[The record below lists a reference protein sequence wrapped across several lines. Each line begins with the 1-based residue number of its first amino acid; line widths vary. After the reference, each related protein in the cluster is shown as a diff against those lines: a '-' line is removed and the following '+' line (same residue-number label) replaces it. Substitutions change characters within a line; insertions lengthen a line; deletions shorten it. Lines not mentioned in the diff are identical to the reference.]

1 MEMYKNTFDTSLPF
15 MQTLFNKIFETGD
28 FPETWGRSI
37 ITPLHKKG
45 PLMDPNN
52 YRGISLIDSVCK
64 IFMQVLNTRLSK
76 WCDDNNIIHESQA
89 GFRKNY
95 STFDNIFVLMSLSQK
110 YLSKRRGRFYFIFI
124 DFKRAFDS
132 IRHNKL
138 CDALDRNEICGN
150 FMQLFESMYSKLRS
164 CVKVGKLTP
173 YFDCSIGT
181 RQGCVSSPKLF
192 SIFINDLANYVN
204 SPNERG
210 IYVSD
215 EISDLNILMFADD
228 VASFA
233 DTVVQ
238 LQRQINKVEKFSKGV
253 GLEINLDKTKIM
265 VFRNGGV
272 LKQSEKWSYNGNL
285 IEVVPFYKY
294 LGVYFS
300 SRLSW
305 SKTHLMLSLQARKA
319 MNYILHLRK
328 HFGPLQINDMFKIF
342 HATVKPILCYGSQ
355 IWGYQYVEKIE
366 KVQIQFCKRLC
377 YLSQNTCDFLAL
389 GKCGRLPLCTF
400 LFQTA

>member
-1 MEMYKNTFDTSLPF
+1 M
-15 MQTLFNKIFETGD
+15 
-28 FPETWGRSI
+28 
-37 ITPLHKKG
+37 
-45 PLMDPNN
+45 
-52 YRGISLIDSVCK
+52 
-64 IFMQVLNTRLSK
+64 
-76 WCDDNNIIHESQA
+76 
-89 GFRKNY
+89 
-95 STFDNIFVLMSLSQK
+95 
-110 YLSKRRGRFYFIFI
+110 
-124 DFKRAFDS
+124 
-132 IRHNKL
+132 
-138 CDALDRNEICGN
+138 
-150 FMQLFESMYSKLRS
+150 
-164 CVKVGKLTP
+164 TP

-238 LQRQINKVEKFSKGV
+238 LQRQIIKVEKFSKGV
-253 GLEINLDKTKIM
+253 GLEINLDKTKLM

-272 LKQSEKWSYNGNL
+272 VKQSEKWSYDGNL

-319 MNYILHLRK
+319 MNYILRLRK
-328 HFGPLQINDMFKIF
+328 HFGTLQINDMFRIF
-342 HATVKPILCYGSQ
+342 YATVKPILCYGSQ
-355 IWGYQYVEKIE
+355 MWGYQYVEKWKKSKFSFVKDCVISL
-366 KVQIQFCKRLC
+366 KIRV
-377 YLSQNTCDFLAL
+377 
-389 GKCGRLPLCTF
+389 TF
-400 LFQTA
+400 